1 MDKLYIK
8 YELCLNKAAKS
19 HYKNTPEEIEEEKW
33 QIQNKSSGTSSEE
46 EKYSIWNKKIHRTL
60 QKISKLKGTTM
71 ETIKMKQREEKT
83 EKKKQGISDLWDNTK
98 LSNIHVIGSKRER
111 MGKLIEKWLNFLKFQ
126 QKL

>member
-83 EKKKQGISDLWDNTK
+83 EKKKTGHQWPLG
-98 LSNIHVIGSKRER
+98 
-111 MGKLIEKWLNFLKFQ
+111 Q
-126 QKL
+126 Y

>member
-1 MDKLYIK
+1 
-8 YELCLNKAAKS
+8 
-19 HYKNTPEEIEEEKW
+19 
-33 QIQNKSSGTSSEE
+33 
-46 EKYSIWNKKIHRTL
+46 
-60 QKISKLKGTTM
+60 M